1 MPKLKEVDINYDQIR
16 ELVRQLKFDKKM
28 ALIREIIKERGYK
41 DNFYVYTESLAK
53 KYNIPKMS
61 EEELDRFLREKS

>member
-28 ALIREIIKERGYK
+28 ALIREIINERGYK

>member
-16 ELVRQLKFDKKM
+16 ELVRQLEFDKKM

-61 EEELDRFLREKS
+61 EEELDRFLHEKS